1 MADPRGGSA
10 AAAGEGRVART
21 SGRRARGGD
30 ILTVTDIVII
40 IGIILWSGSLLN
52 IHICI
57 IFKEQSSDRSNAE
70 IKMVSKNET
79 RDDKYF
85 IVGISILGTGNI

>member
-52 IHICI
+52 IHI

>member
-10 AAAGEGRVART
+10 AAAGEGRAART

-52 IHICI
+52 IHMYYLQRTI
-57 IFKEQSSDRSNAE
+57 ER
-70 IKMVSKNET
+70 
-79 RDDKYF
+79 
-85 IVGISILGTGNI
+85 

>member
-1 MADPRGGSA
+1 MEWIS
-10 AAAGEGRVART
+10 
-21 SGRRARGGD
+21 SQY
-30 ILTVTDIVII
+30 
-40 IGIILWSGSLLN
+40 SYF
-52 IHICI
+52 

>member
-30 ILTVTDIVII
+30 ILTVTDIIII

-52 IHICI
+52 IHIL
-57 IFKEQSSDRSNAE
+57 S
-70 IKMVSKNET
+70 SKNNRAIDLTPRSRWSAKMRHET
-79 RDDKYF
+79 TN
-85 IVGISILGTGNI
+85 ILL

>member
-52 IHICI
+52 IHIL
-57 IFKEQSSDRSNAE
+57 S
-70 IKMVSKNET
+70 SKNNRAIDLTPRSRWSAKMRHET
-79 RDDKYF
+79 TN
-85 IVGISILGTGNI
+85 ILL

>member
-40 IGIILWSGSLLN
+40 IVIGIILWSGSLLN
-52 IHICI
+52 IHIL
-57 IFKEQSSDRSNAE
+57 S
-70 IKMVSKNET
+70 SKNNRAIDLTPRSRWSAKMRHET
-79 RDDKYF
+79 TN
-85 IVGISILGTGNI
+85 ILL

>member
-1 MADPRGGSA
+1 MEWIS
-10 AAAGEGRVART
+10 
-21 SGRRARGGD
+21 SQY
-30 ILTVTDIVII
+30 
-40 IGIILWSGSLLN
+40 
-52 IHICI
+52 HI

>member
-21 SGRRARGGD
+21 SGKRARGGD

-40 IGIILWSGSLLN
+40 IVIGIILWSGSLLN
-52 IHICI
+52 IHI

-85 IVGISILGTGNI
+85 IVGISILGTGII